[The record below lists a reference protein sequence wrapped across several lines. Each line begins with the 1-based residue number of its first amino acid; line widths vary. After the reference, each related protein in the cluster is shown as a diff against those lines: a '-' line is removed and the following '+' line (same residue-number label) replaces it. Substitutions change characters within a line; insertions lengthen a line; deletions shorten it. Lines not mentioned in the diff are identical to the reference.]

1 MGAYGKVSKTAAF
14 LPQERGEKRG
24 WEIIR
29 AGSENAATVDYFAR
43 FPPLSTS
50 FFARWDW
57 KCGQSNTTARKLC
70 LQGWTQPLQSR
81 LYCRLPFSPRKKAHS
96 SRHFTP
102 RLIVPPVPGA
112 FSPGQVWAAAS
123 RTPALPPPAA
133 PGWRAFL
140 RLRPLRVLLG
150 LLQLLA
156 PPAVVD
162 HAVDHAVA
170 VLQRHFRRAER
181 IVLLR
186 LLLRGDGKGS
196 RAVAHDEIFSI
207 VRLMVNPIS
216 CRSTTISDTD
226 RECPVKSAGRST
238 LNQV

>member
-1 MGAYGKVSKTAAF
+1 MGVYGKVSKTAAF

-112 FSPGQVWAAAS
+112 FSPGQAWAAAS
-123 RTPALPPPAA
+123 RTPAWPPPAV
-133 PGWRAFL
+133 PGWRAFS
-140 RLRPLRVLLG
+140 PAAS
-150 LLQLLA
+150 A
-156 PPAVVD
+156 PRAVVD
-162 HAVDHAVA
+162 HAVDHAV
-170 VLQRHFRRAER
+170 VILQRHFRRAEG

-186 LLLRGDGKGS
+186 LLCEDNKS
-196 RAVAHDEIFSI
+196 PRAVAHDEIFSI

-238 LNQV
+238 LNRV